1 MKRNERLQA
10 ICRAYLRKMRHLA
23 AKHGLGG
30 WIDSTIK
37 ANARAECSGTEHEV
51 RMLSRLCDDERVNR
65 DDIQGLLSCSLCDIN
80 FGKIRKLPRHG
91 IYSKVDAIMY
101 GEKIKKRKKNGK
113 RGKK

>member
-10 ICRAYLRKMRHLA
+10 LCRAYLRKMRHLA

-65 DDIQGLLSCSLCDIN
+65 SCSLCDID
-80 FGKIRKLPRHG
+80 FGKIRKLARHG